1 MAIERES
8 STTIDLLA
16 VFHVKLGGLCTE
28 LYDHCLDVDAKC
40 VDDGGGIFT
49 CRCKSDF
56 RQINGTCIHHIKVGG
71 LCTELYDHCLDVDA
85 KCVDDGGGI
94 FTCRC
99 KSDFRQINRTCI
111 HLTDWKSTIPPKSNI
126 KLGGLCTK
134 LNDHCLDVDAKCV
147 DDGGGI
153 FTCRCK
159 SDFRQ
164 INGTCIHLIPIGG
177 LCMGFKYLCEDINAH
192 CIADGGGVFTCQC
205 KETFIPSNDPPICT
219 STQSTPQHNSTKIP
233 LFGECSELNDSCSDS
248 DAECVDEDDG
258 HGGGHMYMC
267 QCKYDFIEIK
277 GTCVKLIP
285 IDGLCLGYEKLG
297 LCADSNAHCIDD
309 GGGSLTCQCRK
320 PFVPANG
327 KCKQSSPSSTSTQ
340 LSTHTKTS
348 HVSITTMKTTQ
359 PTTVTCTYVSVQR
372 KKDITKLKDQI
383 TEFEREY
390 ASLKKQ
396 FEESA
401 IQDPKTI
408 QEYSDKISQLESKL
422 SDSENFVN
430 VITGL
435 NKQTQTW
442 IIEQEEN
449 TKPKNVTTMKTPPST
464 TVTSPENPLKFSLDN
479 VHATTSIQGRIL
491 YPQDSLNAAVTIL
504 VDGKPTPSF
513 HIYGTYFSINH
524 LSPGICY
531 AVQLALVVN
540 SLSRKSGLQTGCTYP
555 DAPNNLKSLQQTTEK
570 IALNITKGLG
580 HFDHFIVYVN
590 GKQQG
595 TIQNL
600 TEPFIYYVING
611 LDAGMSY
618 TVYVV
623 AVANGLNSATSN
635 TLQTQTYP
643 FPPSKIVMIRHD
655 HNSID
660 INIFKGSGHADYY
673 NVYLNDKKI
682 KQLRVSK
689 SPINTVLCHIDGL
702 NPHTFYNIYLIAV
715 SNGYNSNRSQ
725 ELHILTD
732 VAPSK
737 SHFSAGVI
745 AGISIS
751 CIVGTSI
758 LLAISW
764 FVIRPKLLKRRSGKK
779 QII

>member
-1 MAIERES
+1 
-8 STTIDLLA
+8 
-16 VFHVKLGGLCTE
+16 
-28 LYDHCLDVDAKC
+28 
-40 VDDGGGIFT
+40 
-49 CRCKSDF
+49 
-56 RQINGTCIHHIKVGG
+56 
-71 LCTELYDHCLDVDA
+71 
-85 KCVDDGGGI
+85 
-94 FTCRC
+94 
-99 KSDFRQINRTCI
+99 
-111 HLTDWKSTIPPKSNI
+111 
-126 KLGGLCTK
+126 
-134 LNDHCLDVDAKCV
+134 
-147 DDGGGI
+147 
-153 FTCRCK
+153 
-159 SDFRQ
+159 
-164 INGTCIHLIPIGG
+164 
-177 LCMGFKYLCEDINAH
+177 MGFKYLCEDINAH
-192 CIADGGGVFTCQC
+192 CVADGGGVFTCQC

-219 STQSTPQHNSTKIP
+219 STQSTPQHNSTHIP
-233 LFGECSELNDSCSDS
+233 LFGECSELNDTCSDS

-320 PFVPANG
+320 PFIPANG
-327 KCKQSSPSSTSTQ
+327 KCKQIIPVGDRCVGLEPLCADSNAHCIYDGGEGLTCKCRDPFIPANGKCIQGPPSSTSTQ
-340 LSTHTKTS
+340 SSTHTKTS
-348 HVSITTMKTTQ
+348 HVSITTMTT
-359 PTTVTCTYVSVQR
+359 T
-372 KKDITKLKDQI
+372 
-383 TEFEREY
+383 
-390 ASLKKQ
+390 
-396 FEESA
+396 
-401 IQDPKTI
+401 
-408 QEYSDKISQLESKL
+408 
-422 SDSENFVN
+422 
-430 VITGL
+430 
-435 NKQTQTW
+435 KQTTITLIPLGEFCYPGW
-442 IIEQEEN
+442 SNGVCYDPYSRCLSAGEEVYFCSCISRYHDIN
-449 TKPKNVTTMKTPPST
+449 GTCVLVQDVTTMKTPPST
-464 TVTSPENPLKFSLDN
+464 TVTLIPLDGFCYPDYSTGNCSDPNSSCVDGGEEIFVCSCISGYNGINGTCVLVQGSTVNHVTTTSRTSAHKTTMTSPSQRTPENPPKFSLDK

-491 YPQDSLNAAVTIL
+491 YPQDSLSTAVTIL

-540 SLSRKSGLQTGCTYP
+540 SLSRKSGIQTGCTYP

-600 TEPFIYYVING
+600 TGPFIYYVING

-623 AVANGLNSATSN
+623 AVANGLNSAASN

-660 INIFKGSGHADYY
+660 VNIFKGHGHADYY
-673 NVYLNDKKI
+673 NVYLNDKKV
-682 KQLRVSK
+682 KQLGVCK
-689 SPINTVLCHIDGL
+689 STINTVLCHIDSL
-702 NPHTFYNIYLIAV
+702 SPHTFYSIYVIAV
-715 SNGYNSNRSQ
+715 SNGYNSTRSQ
-725 ELHILTD
+725 ELHIQTD
-732 VAPSK
+732 VAASK

-745 AGISIS
+745 AGISVA
-751 CIVGTSI
+751 CIVGISI

-764 FVIRPKLLKRRSGKK
+764 FVIRPRLLKRRSDQ
-779 QII
+779 QILLGSDNLLRMNEDRL